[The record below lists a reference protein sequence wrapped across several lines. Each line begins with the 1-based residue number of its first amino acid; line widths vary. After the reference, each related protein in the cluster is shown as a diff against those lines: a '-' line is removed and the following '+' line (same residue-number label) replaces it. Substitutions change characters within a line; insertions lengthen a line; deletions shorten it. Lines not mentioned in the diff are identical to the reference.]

1 MRITRKGNPTEK
13 VMVLRNTM
21 KTKAARFGSQS
32 AGEEGTMQRK
42 ISRSLHRDTNLLMCR
57 GEVSKEK

>member
-1 MRITRKGNPTEK
+1 MT
-13 VMVLRNTM
+13 VLRKTM

-32 AGEEGTMQRK
+32 AGEEGTVQRK

-57 GEVSKEK
+57 GKVSKEK